1 MNSIERLFEQWLECV
16 SRLADVIGVVKS
28 TSDVQTIVGKATQ
41 KEFIKR
47 QLLLVDEKASIAVSI
62 WGQQVGVERREA
74 FVSMTNIFQA
84 EEFDGSANPV
94 VAFKGIKIGDY
105 NGQSQ

>member
-28 TSDVQTIVGKATQ
+28 TSDVQKIVGKATQ
-41 KEFIKR
+41 KEFNKR

-62 WGQQVGVERREA
+62 WGQQVRVESRAA
-74 FVSMTNIFQA
+74 FVSIMNIF
-84 EEFDGSANPV
+84 
-94 VAFKGIKIGDY
+94 
-105 NGQSQ
+105 

>member
-62 WGQQVGVERREA
+62 WGQQVRAERREA
-74 FVSMTNIFQA
+74 FVSMTNIF
-84 EEFDGSANPV
+84 
-94 VAFKGIKIGDY
+94 
-105 NGQSQ
+105 